1 MTMSAASELVLSGL
15 SSPPGEAFQGSDR
28 RLSLASRVSATIFRA
43 FALMAFHLAAAES
56 NTD

>member
-1 MTMSAASELVLSGL
+1 MTCGPAKAG
-15 SSPPGEAFQGSDR
+15 

-56 NTD
+56 NTS